1 MLALEGYANHH
12 SYMYICNVCFSHT
25 VTLIS
30 CGFCCGGFVCL
41 FITVAY
47 YLALAE
53 AYENG
58 FMLKS
63 FNLGT
68 YNEKSLYKLQVFS

>member
-1 MLALEGYANHH
+1 MCIFLHAA
-12 SYMYICNVCFSHT
+12 
-25 VTLIS
+25 TLIP
-30 CGFCCGGFVCL
+30 CGFCCGGFVPL
-41 FITVAY
+41 FNTEAC

-58 FMLKS
+58 FLLKP

-68 YNEKSLYKLQVFS
+68 YNEKSIYKLQVFS

>member
-1 MLALEGYANHH
+1 MLVLEGYTKDH
-12 SYMYICNVCFSHT
+12 SYIWICNVHFLHA
-25 VTLIS
+25 VTLIP
-30 CGFCCGGFVCL
+30 CGFCCGGFVPL
-41 FITVAY
+41 FNTEAY

-58 FMLKS
+58 FLLKP

-68 YNEKSLYKLQVFS
+68 YNEKSIYKLQVFS